1 MKEKTRSALL
11 ATGVAICAVASV
23 FIRSSVASE
32 PDAMTQMLPSAY
44 TTPLNY
50 MRLYSDDEGISH
62 FAHETFALQPGS
74 DKTQGPLPSLPIP
87 NVQGATYVALKG
99 GGAENW
105 HTAPR
110 RQFIIC
116 LTGEAEFIAGSG
128 EVRRLKPGGV
138 ILVEDTTGKGHIT
151 RVVGSADHVAIVVP
165 APVR

>member
-99 GGAENW
+99 GGAENGI
-105 HTAPR
+105 PR
-110 RQFIIC
+110 R
-116 LTGEAEFIAGSG
+116 AGSSSSASPA
-128 EVRRLKPGGV
+128 RRNSS
-138 ILVEDTTGKGHIT
+138 
-151 RVVGSADHVAIVVP
+151 RAP
-165 APVR
+165 AKCAG